1 MLLCFYAKKQQIV
14 GQMALI
20 YLLLRLGRS
29 LVVLLLLLLLL
40 LLRGLHSLRVV
51 RLLLQ
56 LRLLLHRQLRA
67 VARRVLYNWYPYTG
81 CSLSYLYICLC

>member
-1 MLLCFYAKKQQIV
+1 M
-14 GQMALI
+14 

-67 VARRVLYNWYPYTG
+67 VARRVLYNWYTYTG
-81 CSLSYLYICLC
+81 CGLSYLYIWLC

>member
-1 MLLCFYAKKQQIV
+1 MIH
-14 GQMALI
+14 
-20 YLLLRLGRS
+20 LLLRLWRS

-40 LLRGLHSLRVV
+40 GGLHSLRVV

-67 VARRVLYNWYPYTG
+67 VARRILYNWYTYTG
-81 CSLSYLYICLC
+81 CGLSYLYICLF